1 MRFVIDSNV
10 VFTIIIAG
18 DKSKAF
24 RIIKDYDLTF
34 YFPEDG
40 LLEFKKHK
48 DKLKKYSKEFELRS
62 FLAFSLI
69 HVIPSEV
76 YEDKIPEAYDI
87 AKNFDEKDTPFIA
100 LALKLNIPIWTNDR
114 KIIEYGLKSGKYLV
128 LDTESIEDLLK
139 GTSINEI
146 KQKLEKKYH

>member
-24 RIIKDYDLTF
+24 RIIKDYDLTL

-48 DKLKKYSKEFELRS
+48 SKLKKYSKEFELKS

-69 HVIPSEV
+69 HVIPSEI
-76 YEDKIPEAYDI
+76 YEDDKIPEA
-87 AKNFDEKDTPFIA
+87 
-100 LALKLNIPIWTNDR
+100 LAFT
-114 KIIEYGLKSGKYLV
+114 YL
-128 LDTESIEDLLK
+128 
-139 GTSINEI
+139 TSF
-146 KQKLEKKYH
+146 KFS